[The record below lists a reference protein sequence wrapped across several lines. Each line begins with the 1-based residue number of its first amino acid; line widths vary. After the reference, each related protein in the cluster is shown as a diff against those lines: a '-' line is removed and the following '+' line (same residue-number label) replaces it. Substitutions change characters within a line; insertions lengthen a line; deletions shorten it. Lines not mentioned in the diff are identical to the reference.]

1 MQCYDKALFNKVKE
15 IYSDGDLFMV
25 IETPRIIT
33 PDDRYEM
40 RNKPY
45 IVDLN
50 LDGNKHEIPIIYTK
64 GVFGVR
70 IPGECAYA
78 KKLVQPY
85 IQIQD
90 EDYLLSFDKPT
101 FEDEKMNDNITD
113 KIYNEPDID
122 IESDIVSDNSSYC
135 WDVDEVLD
143 CLDKDEYEQITQL
156 IPNDSDWEFGQNARY
171 SIADDYNY
179 GKEVMTVYYSHYGFY
194 SLDKKANKVFI
205 SPLPQLPDGRERS
218 RIFPNFIIPKRCMG
232 AKQEKD
238 NTTDKLTEVYRVYHK
253 KLERFGYWLDI
264 KQNSRLLHLLE
275 HSTSLIC
282 IYSPPPSHIFL
293 GITPSNI

>member
-15 IYSDGDLFMV
+15 FYSDGDVV
-25 IETPRIIT
+25 IAIKTPQIIT

-45 IVDLN
+45 IIDLN

-70 IPGECAYA
+70 IPGKCAYA
-78 KKLVQPY
+78 KKLIQPY

-90 EDYLLSFDKPT
+90 EDYLLSFDKPI
-101 FEDEKMNDNITD
+101 FEDEKMNDNTSYNV
-113 KIYNEPDID
+113 YNEPDSD
-122 IESDIVSDNSSYC
+122 IESDNSSYC
-135 WDVDEVLD
+135 WDIDEVFD
-143 CLDKDEYEQITQL
+143 GIDNDEYEQITQL
-156 IPNDSDWEFGQNARY
+156 IPDDSDWEFGESTRY
-171 SIADDYNY
+171 YLDYNY
-179 GKEVMTVYYSHYGFY
+179 GKEVMTGYYSHYGFY

-218 RIFPNFIIPKRCMG
+218 IIFPKFIIPKRCMG

-238 NTTDKLTEVYRVYHK
+238 NTTGKLTEVYRVYHK

-264 KQNSRLLHLLE
+264 KQNSCLLYLLE
-275 HSTSLIC
+275 HSTSSIC
-282 IYSPPPSHIFL
+282 IYPPPS
-293 GITPSNI
+293 SDV

>member
-1 MQCYDKALFNKVKE
+1 MQCYDKAIFNKVKE
-15 IYSDGDLFMV
+15 FYSDGDLFMV
-25 IETPRIIT
+25 RDLFRVVEATPQIIT
-33 PDDRYEM
+33 PDFRYEM
-40 RNKPY
+40 RNKKY
-45 IVDLN
+45 IIDLN

-64 GVFGVR
+64 GMYGVR
-70 IPGECAYA
+70 IPGKCAYA
-78 KKLVQPY
+78 KKLIQPY

-101 FEDEKMNDNITD
+101 IEDEKMNDNTSYNV
-113 KIYNEPDID
+113 YNEPD
-122 IESDIVSDNSSYC
+122 SDTESDNSSYC
-135 WDVDEVLD
+135 WDIDEVFD
-143 CLDKDEYEQITQL
+143 GIDNDEYEQITEL
-156 IPNDSDWEFGQNARY
+156 IPDDSDWEFGDNTRY
-171 SIADDYNY
+171 SRADDYNY

-218 RIFPNFIIPKRCMG
+218 IIFPKFIIPKRCMG

-238 NTTDKLTEVYRVYHK
+238 NTTGKLIEVYRVYHK

-275 HSTSLIC
+275 HSTSSIR
-282 IYSPPPSHIFL
+282 IYPPPPSDIFL
-293 GITPSNI
+293 NL